1 MIKIKSRYPRITD
14 DLVFGHI
21 MSNKKN
27 CLELLQRIFPELHLT
42 KVNVISQYDGNIG
55 LEAKNIRLDVWA
67 QNDQGRVYDIEM
79 QTTRKND
86 LEERMM
92 YYAMNLNRF
101 TLKTGQSY
109 DQLKSSYVVFLC
121 TFDPYDQGK
130 SVYDFGYFDKRT
142 KKIEFK
148 TGTHVKVFN
157 SKGNNHDL
165 NQKMVDFLDYMN
177 GIINHPEG
185 YIASL
190 QKNVDHYVNSGKWVD
205 DMDKLEYEMD
215 QVAKKAAEEAAK
227 KAKMEDAK
235 KLVLTVKRMGG
246 TKNTASQEL
255 TTNYGEVLSSQEI
268 EQLIEENY

>member
-1 MIKIKSRYPRITD
+1 
-14 DLVFGHI
+14 
-21 MSNKKN
+21 
-27 CLELLQRIFPELHLT
+27 
-42 KVNVISQYDGNIG
+42 
-55 LEAKNIRLDVWA
+55 
-67 QNDQGRVYDIEM
+67 
-79 QTTRKND
+79 
-86 LEERMM
+86 
-92 YYAMNLNRF
+92 
-101 TLKTGQSY
+101 
-109 DQLKSSYVVFLC
+109 
-121 TFDPYDQGK
+121 
-130 SVYDFGYFDKRT
+130 
-142 KKIEFK
+142 
-148 TGTHVKVFN
+148 
-157 SKGNNHDL
+157 
-165 NQKMVDFLDYMN
+165 MVDFLDYMN